1 MHVSPLTPK
10 SKRSAFGKS
19 IAQNCSDN
27 LDLIDQDQSGDLD
40 HAEVETLLAAMGL
53 QGDDSKN
60 ILLAIF
66 RDGGRK
72 TNHLELTE
80 AILDNSDLD
89 QETLEVM
96 LGRVALF
103 GKVFR
108 RLDANG
114 DGQLS
119 LSEIIKMMEML
130 NIDTKLAAD
139 MMAFLDADDSGEVTW
154 QEFVRG
160 VCSNQFKVLF
170 PEITLEALVDLP
182 SSLQWD
188 KFVSEDEQVS
198 AIRGLPTVE
207 KTLYW
212 VLSLMYGN
220 SSHRRISP
228 EDDEDLRSLLH
239 SSDLVVK
246 RLSEKSAGRKSGGQ
260 TGLDTA
266 IANIQ
271 EPAQPLAIDMEK
283 EALPS
288 LSSPCMAHVETVSK
302 GAFAVS
308 DIPALVKT
316 MNQKTVVVVTRKHPK
331 HPAKVQPATL
341 RLGHAFS
348 GTHTIVVRKE
358 AKDPTS
364 YARPA
369 SVQLKVPMPALPE
382 KTEAPEPGDFQLVH
396 FPVAEE
402 MPPPAAAPPVLQKRR
417 SSVSSLQGA
426 VGAVSNMLNGITSA
440 FGMSKETAS
449 KEPKVGTMSVAQ
461 AASYIR
467 SMDVKVPVR
476 EGTFS
481 SCLAVPD
488 SIRRLS
494 ICVLCAWLLSASV
507 LIAVLLTGSDSQ
519 TFCSIMPR
527 TFCKG

>member
-1 MHVSPLTPK
+1 MPVSPLTPK

-80 AILDNSDLD
+80 AILDNSNLD

-198 AIRGLPTVE
+198 AIKGLPTVE

-212 VLSLMYGN
+212 VLSLMYGS

-239 SSDLVVK
+239 SSDQVVK
-246 RLSEKSAGRKSGGQ
+246 RLSEKSGRKSGQ
-260 TGLDTA
+260 SGLDTA
-266 IANIQ
+266 IANVQ
-271 EPAQPLAIDMEK
+271 EPAQPLTLER

-288 LSSPCMAHVETVSK
+288 TAPPCMAHVEAVSK

-316 MNQKTVVVVTRKHPK
+316 MNQKTVVVVTRKQPK
-331 HPAKVQPATL
+331 HPSKVQPATL

-364 YARPA
+364 AYARPA
-369 SVQLKVPMPALPE
+369 SVQLKA
-382 KTEAPEPGDFQLVH
+382 KGAR
-396 FPVAEE
+396 A
-402 MPPPAAAPPVLQKRR
+402 
-417 SSVSSLQGA
+417 SVCA
-426 VGAVSNMLNGITSA
+426 C
-440 FGMSKETAS
+440 F
-449 KEPKVGTMSVAQ
+449 
-461 AASYIR
+461 IR
-467 SMDVKVPVR
+467 NSMVR
-476 EGTFS
+476 ESTT
-481 SCLAVPD
+481 
-488 SIRRLS
+488 
-494 ICVLCAWLLSASV
+494 VLESLDCQFELNFGA
-507 LIAVLLTGSDSQ
+507 
-519 TFCSIMPR
+519 
-527 TFCKG
+527 K

>member
-1 MHVSPLTPK
+1 MPVSWIHIP
-10 SKRSAFGKS
+10 SVSC
-19 IAQNCSDN
+19 AQVPCSD
-27 LDLIDQDQSGDLD
+27 LRLACEIRIAAVAIGVWLSS
-40 HAEVETLLAAMGL
+40 LLL
-53 QGDDSKN
+53 YISIQFIRWQGDDSKN

-80 AILDNSDLD
+80 AILDNSNLD

-198 AIRGLPTVE
+198 AIKGLPTVE

-212 VLSLMYGN
+212 VLSLMYGS

-239 SSDLVVK
+239 SSDQVVK
-246 RLSEKSAGRKSGGQ
+246 RLSEKSGRKSGQ
-260 TGLDTA
+260 SGLDTA
-266 IANIQ
+266 IANVQ
-271 EPAQPLAIDMEK
+271 EPAQPLTLER

-288 LSSPCMAHVETVSK
+288 TAPPCMAHVEAVSK

-316 MNQKTVVVVTRKHPK
+316 MNQKTVVVVTRKQPK
-331 HPAKVQPATL
+331 HPSKVQPATL

-364 YARPA
+364 AYARPA
-369 SVQLKVPMPALPE
+369 SVQLKA
-382 KTEAPEPGDFQLVH
+382 KGAR
-396 FPVAEE
+396 A
-402 MPPPAAAPPVLQKRR
+402 
-417 SSVSSLQGA
+417 SVCA
-426 VGAVSNMLNGITSA
+426 C
-440 FGMSKETAS
+440 F
-449 KEPKVGTMSVAQ
+449 
-461 AASYIR
+461 IR
-467 SMDVKVPVR
+467 NSMVR
-476 EGTFS
+476 ESTT
-481 SCLAVPD
+481 
-488 SIRRLS
+488 
-494 ICVLCAWLLSASV
+494 VLESLDCQFELNFGA
-507 LIAVLLTGSDSQ
+507 
-519 TFCSIMPR
+519 
-527 TFCKG
+527 K